1 MFDPENNILT
11 IEEGQKIESGKFKD
25 RDDIHQVI
33 FKGKAEIGVGAFDDC
48 TGIRELITP
57 EG

>member
-25 RDDIHQVI
+25 RDDIDQVI
-33 FKGKAEIGVGAFDDC
+33 FKRKTVIGVGAFNDC
-48 TGIRELITP
+48 TGIRE
-57 EG
+57 